1 VNTETIWA
9 IAGGGMIIADLLFGT
24 FFILFTGAAALITA
38 LLIWTGILPQ
48 DPTWHWVSFA
58 VLSTLGLLLFRKK
71 LSSLFGKDGKE
82 TYDDHKGQIVV
93 VKDTILAHSR
103 GKVLYK
109 GTEWYAKSENA
120 VEIPAGTE
128 VVITATEGIT
138 LIVKSV

>member
-9 IAGGGMIIADLLFGT
+9 IAGVGMIIADLLFGT

-103 GKVLYK
+103 GKVMYR
-109 GTEWYAKSENA
+109 GTEWYAQSENA
-120 VEIPAGTE
+120 LEITTGTE
-128 VVITATEGIT
+128 VIIVATEGIT
-138 LIVKSV
+138 LIVKPI